1 MNYNKLS
8 FVLGFIILLL
18 VVYPQKSAAQWSI
31 GASYEI
37 RQEDPKNGF
46 GARIERS
53 ILQSLPLVDLSLRA
67 HFSYFSDDNRISREG
82 VSFSQDIKSYDY
94 GLAAIGGIPVGIL
107 TPYIGLG
114 LGASTLDVSRDDL
127 PSGSP
132 FERDSKDS
140 AIYWKGLV
148 GAKVKLFPTIVP
160 FAEYRLENVAD
171 YKDELRDI
179 RDSDGRWIFGVSIE
193 F

>member
-1 MNYNKLS
+1 MHINKIT
-8 FVLGFIILLL
+8 FVFFLATLLFL
-18 VVYPQKSAAQWSI
+18 IAPPKSVAQWSI

-46 GARIERS
+46 GARIEREF
-53 ILQSLPLVDLSLRA
+53 LQEVPLFNLGLRA
-67 HFSYFSDDNRISREG
+67 HFSYFNDDNQISREG
-82 VSFSQDIKSYDY
+82 VSFSQEITSYDY
-94 GLAAIGGIPVGIL
+94 GLAAIGGVSVSIL
-107 TPYIGLG
+107 TPYLGLG
-114 LGASTLDVSRDDL
+114 LGSSTLDVTRDDL
-127 PSGSP
+127 PSDSP

-140 AIYWKGLV
+140 AIYWNGLV
-148 GAKVKLFPTIVP
+148 GAKVEILPAIKP

-179 RDSDGRWIFGVSIE
+179 KDSNGRWVFGISIA